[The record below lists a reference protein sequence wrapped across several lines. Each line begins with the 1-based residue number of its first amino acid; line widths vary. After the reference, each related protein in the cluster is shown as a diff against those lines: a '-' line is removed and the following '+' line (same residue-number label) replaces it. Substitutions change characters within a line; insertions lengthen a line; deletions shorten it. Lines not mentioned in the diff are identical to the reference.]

1 MYIYIHTHARINQN
15 QASTM
20 TRRPSSKFDRKKPC
34 SKNLQRST
42 NELISGISIS
52 KRKHELQEASLLR
65 GTRDGKKIGRS
76 MVERV
81 KGGRKKK

>member
-1 MYIYIHTHARINQN
+1 MKTEQQVPR
-15 QASTM
+15 
-20 TRRPSSKFDRKKPC
+20 KEFDRKKPC

-52 KRKHELQEASLLR
+52 KRKHELREASLLR